1 MNQNTPKENPFTKL
15 LCRIGDFLNK
25 LLEVLYPI
33 LDAPKPKKAE
43 EYIKAYQ
50 DALERDTFLFTKWL
64 EKWEED
70 TKGGENM
77 PSFTQSFKESY
88 ETAFIGAARNRDY
101 NFWRKAIFVRWLQV
115 FCLLQG
121 ILFLYAISAYIYC
134 NLLHKWTDAFDPAI
148 IAGFEACLVVFG
160 LIAAVASTKWIDVKK
175 YQETWARHQYTLSM
189 MDMEM
194 MKYLDNLAPYDRGT
208 PEKRNREFAQQIF
221 RIQELNI
228 EKFAKNLEEHE
239 KGLLDELRM
248 NND

>member
-25 LLEVLYPI
+25 LLEILYPI
-33 LDAPKPKKAE
+33 SDAKKPKTKN
-43 EYIKAYQ
+43 EYEDECNTEMTRGLYSKWSDKWKTTRGAHS
-50 DALERDTFLFTKWL
+50 FL
-64 EKWEED
+64 
-70 TKGGENM
+70 
-77 PSFTQSFKESY
+77 SFTESY
-88 ETAFIGAARNRDY
+88 AQSYKIAFVGSRRNQAH

-121 ILFLYAISAYIYC
+121 ILFIYAISAYIYC
-134 NLLHKWTDAFDPAI
+134 NLLHKWADAFDPAI

-194 MKYLDNLAPYDRGT
+194 MKYLDNLAPYDRGKT
-208 PEKRNREFAQQIF
+208 EKRNREFAQQIF